1 MDFDERLDK
10 AISRGTRRGD
20 AQAREAAAKAISQE
34 ELKKLH
40 SQYRLQVS
48 EHIEKCVEKMANHF
62 PGFRL
67 ENIYGESGWGAGC
80 SRDDFGSGGK
90 GQRKNFYSRFESTV
104 KPISGA
110 IVIEIIAKGTIRN
123 KEVFN
128 RRHFEKVADIDI
140 DTFLELIDRWVL
152 EYAELFAAS

>member
-80 SRDDFGSGGK
+80 SRDRQRRIDPCIVQAVTDARQRRIDPCTHQPSLRAGRPGGP
-90 GQRKNFYSRFESTV
+90 QR
-104 KPISGA
+104 
-110 IVIEIIAKGTIRN
+110 
-123 KEVFN
+123 
-128 RRHFEKVADIDI
+128 RRPRIHR
-140 DTFLELIDRWVL
+140 L
-152 EYAELFAAS
+152 